1 MSHADMPE
9 GIDDA
14 LVGDDAVG
22 ECKLAAGFDKRI
34 GH

>member
-1 MSHADMPE
+1 MLTCPKASMH
-9 GIDDA
+9 A